1 MTQNARIISKL
12 REPGWHPGPSF
23 GRDYRELSARIS
35 ELNKRGWDIKSR
47 KSRTCRTE
55 DGRALQEYRLGNIV

>member
-1 MTQNARIISKL
+1 MTQIARIITKL

-35 ELNKRGWDIKSR
+35 ELNKKGWNIASR
-47 KSRTCRTE
+47 KVKGERIH
-55 DGRALQEYRLGNIV
+55 EYRLKSIV